1 MFIIPIYLYSE
12 IFPGVSRGPICSSCT
27 RAHSPVWPPLHI
39 SHGSVATSS
48 KRGGI
53 LKQEFVANLLP
64 SRLVKKFWKW
74 DNSWW
79 SYGQEFGVLFFLTHG
94 VSAMTSWRHSGES
107 SRSIRGDFWYVIKAA
122 KGRAY
127 ANFQL
132 FANFFPIFC
141 LFWLDYPPLPRETR
155 TSGVCWKAYRPTND
169 RELHGCTCRKL
180 SSALCM
186 PVLTPTA
193 CMRGTAM
200 RSSVKLLLPLV
211 IYGCSYHSETNIV
224 RYMKMLENK
233 DISLVHSMISLGS
246 CTMKLTS
253 TTEMMVC
260 RFILYYTLM

>member
-1 MFIIPIYLYSE
+1 VGTFGML
-12 IFPGVSRGPICSSCT
+12 
-27 RAHSPVWPPLHI
+27 
-39 SHGSVATSS
+39 
-48 KRGGI
+48 
-53 LKQEFVANLLP
+53 
-64 SRLVKKFWKW
+64 SRLLRGEHMPIF
-74 DNSWW
+74 S
-79 SYGQEFGVLFFLTHG
+79 FLLIF
-94 VSAMTSWRHSGES
+94 
-107 SRSIRGDFWYVIKAA
+107 SRSFAYSDWTIRRCHGKHVH
-122 KGRAY
+122 
-127 ANFQL
+127 
-132 FANFFPIFC
+132 P
-141 LFWLDYPPLPRETR
+141 
-155 TSGVCWKAYRPTND
+155 VCAEKRVSTNSKAYRPTND

-211 IYGCSYHSETNIV
+211 ICGCSYHSETNIV